1 MAISATRRKMN
12 DGVEA
17 DVKEDAAKPEK
28 FVLVGYKTLSAPIVR
43 LEDPI
48 RYGDVVE
55 VSGKALEWL
64 KKSTYLDDD
73 NYECD
78 TFVPADSEEGKRAI
92 AIASGEMPP
101 PRVRRRAVSRRKTNR
116 G

>member
-1 MAISATRRKMN
+1 MVTSATARKVRTEK
-12 DGVEA
+12 DDET
-17 DVKEDAAKPEK
+17 EQETQK

-92 AIASGEMPP
+92 AIANGEIQP
-101 PRVRRRAVSRRKTNR
+101 PRVRRRAVSRRKTHR